1 MSEQKFEVLS
11 GRDQIL
17 RRPQMWIGSMDPIVR
32 SMFVINEDKIEQ
44 QDISFIPSFRKI
56 CDEILDNSIDALIEN
71 CNSTGSIKV
80 EIDDEKVCIE
90 DDGPGIPVVKKKLS
104 DAEIKSLPKAE
115 ADLILDSYIP
125 EIAWTRLFSGSNF
138 QDSSSKTTIGSHGVG
153 SKATAIFSKKFIGKT
168 DDGKHHCTVKAV
180 DNLDKSTCKVDKTS
194 GKTGTSV
201 EFWPDLERFKL
212 SKIDQ
217 VYKDLMYQRLY
228 CLAITFPNIK
238 FSFNKKRI
246 TTNDKKFLNMFHENI
261 EYATFD
267 NGFIGVYPN
276 SNDDFRFFTYVNG
289 LNFSRGGKHID
300 WIANQIVNPLRDK
313 LEKKYKT
320 IKPADI
326 RNKLTLVVFMRDFA
340 NLKFDSQTKE
350 TLTNSDSE
358 ISQFLIGKIDF
369 EKLAKNILKNN
380 SIIDPIIETFKI
392 KEELKARQ
400 ELKQVKK
407 IKVKSDKY
415 FPGIGEKNMLMIV
428 EGISACGG
436 LMKCLGRNGKYFYA
450 LKGLALNAYD
460 STIQK
465 IAANQEIKE
474 VMNILNLDLTKKNNE
489 EQIIEF
495 DKIVIAVDA
504 DVDGIN
510 ICSMLLGWW
519 YRLCPNL
526 YKQHKIYR
534 LNTPVVIVEDQKENI
549 KEWFFNLNDFK
560 KWEST
565 NKDNKLKI
573 VYLKGLGSLSTSQLD
588 FIIQKQGFESLLEEY
603 ILDNESD
610 EYFKNWLGPD
620 AEPRKKY
627 MKEYEFDI
635 NSI

>member
-1 MSEQKFEVLS
+1 MSENKFEVLS

-17 RRPQMWIGSMDPIVR
+17 RRPQMWIGSMDPISR
-32 SMFVINEDKIEQ
+32 NMFIVNEENVKQ
-44 QDISFIPSFRKI
+44 QDVTFIPSFRKI
-56 CDEILDNSIDALIEN
+56 CDEILDNSIDALIED
-71 CNSTGSIKV
+71 CNSAGSIKV
-80 EIDDEKVCIE
+80 EMDDELVSIE

-104 DAEIKSLPKAE
+104 DAEIKSLPEAE
-115 ADLILDSYIP
+115 AKEIMDSYIP

-153 SKATAIFSKKFIGKT
+153 SKATAIFSKKFIGRT
-168 DDGKHHCTVKAV
+168 DDGKHRCTVKSV
-180 DNLDKSTCKVDKTS
+180 DNLDKSSCKVEKSS
-194 GKTGTSV
+194 GKTGTIV

-217 VYKDLMYQRLY
+217 VYKDLMYQRLF
-228 CLAITFPNIK
+228 CLAITFPKIK
-238 FSFNKKRI
+238 FTFNKKRI
-246 TTNDKKFLNMFHENI
+246 STNDKKFLNMFHENI
-261 EYATFD
+261 EYMTFD

-289 LNFSRGGKHID
+289 LNFTRGGKHID
-300 WIANQIVNPLRDK
+300 WISNQIVIPIRDK

-326 RNKLTLVVFMRDFA
+326 KNKLTLVVFMRDFA

-358 ISQFLIGKIDF
+358 ISQFLNGKVDF
-369 EKLAKNILKNN
+369 EKFAKNILKNE
-380 SIIDPIIETFKI
+380 SIIDPIVETFKI

-400 ELKQVKK
+400 ELKQAKK

-415 FPGIGEKNMLMIV
+415 FPGIGEKKYLFLV
-428 EGISACGG
+428 EGLSAGGG
-436 LMKCLGRNGKYFYA
+436 LMKCLGRNGKYFYC
-450 LKGLALNAYD
+450 LRGLALNAYD
-460 STIQK
+460 SSIQK

-474 VMNILNLDLTKKNNE
+474 VMNILNLDLTKKSDEVQN
-489 EQIIEF
+489 IEF
-495 DKIVIAVDA
+495 EKIVIATDA

-510 ICSMLLGWW
+510 IASMLFGWW

-534 LNTPVVIVEDQKENI
+534 LNTPIVIVEDTKENI
-549 KEWFFNLNDFK
+549 KNWFFNFNDFK
-560 KWEST
+560 KWEKSNT
-565 NKDNKLKI
+565 DKKLKI
-573 VYLKGLGSLSTSQLD
+573 IYLKGLGSLSTNQLD
-588 FIIQKQGFESLLEEY
+588 YIIQKQGFDSLLEEY
-603 ILDNESD
+603 TIDNMSD

-627 MKEYEFDI
+627 MKDYNFDI
-635 NSI
+635 NAI

>member
-1 MSEQKFEVLS
+1 MSENKFEVLS

-17 RRPQMWIGSMDPIVR
+17 RRPQMWIGSMDPISR
-32 SMFVINEDKIEQ
+32 NMFIVNEENVKQ
-44 QDISFIPSFRKI
+44 QDVTFIPSFRKI
-56 CDEILDNSIDALIEN
+56 CDEILDNSIDALIEH

-80 EIDDEKVCIE
+80 EMDDELVSIE

-104 DAEIKSLPKAE
+104 DAEIKSLPEAE
-115 ADLILDSYIP
+115 AKEIMDSYIP

-153 SKATAIFSKKFIGKT
+153 SKATAIFSKKFIGRT
-168 DDGKHHCTVKAV
+168 DDGKHRCTVKSV
-180 DNLDKSTCKVDKTS
+180 DNLDKSSCKVEKSS
-194 GKTGTSV
+194 GKTGTIV
-201 EFWPDLERFKL
+201 EFWPDLERFRL

-217 VYKDLMYQRLY
+217 VYKDLMYQRLF
-228 CLAITFPNIK
+228 CLAITFPKIK
-238 FSFNKKRI
+238 FTFNKKRI
-246 TTNDKKFLNMFHENI
+246 STNDKKFLNMFHENI
-261 EYATFD
+261 EYMTFD

-289 LNFSRGGKHID
+289 LNFTRGGKHID
-300 WIANQIVNPLRDK
+300 WISNQIVIPIRDK

-326 RNKLTLVVFMRDFA
+326 KNKLTLVVFMRDFA

-358 ISQFLIGKIDF
+358 ISQFLNGKVDF
-369 EKLAKNILKNN
+369 EKFAKNILKNE
-380 SIIDPIIETFKI
+380 SIIDPIVETFKI

-400 ELKQVKK
+400 ELKQAKK
-407 IKVKSDKY
+407 VKVKSDKY
-415 FPGIGEKNMLMIV
+415 FPGIGEKKYLFLV
-428 EGISACGG
+428 EGLSAGGG
-436 LMKCLGRNGKYFYA
+436 LMKCLGRNGKYFYC
-450 LKGLALNAYD
+450 LRGLALNAYD
-460 STIQK
+460 SSIQK

-474 VMNILNLDLTKKNNE
+474 VMNILNLDLTKKSDEVQN
-489 EQIIEF
+489 IEF
-495 DKIVIAVDA
+495 EKIVIATDA

-510 ICSMLLGWW
+510 IASMLFGWW

-534 LNTPVVIVEDQKENI
+534 LNTPIVIVEDAKENI
-549 KEWFFNLNDFK
+549 KNWFFNLNDFK
-560 KWEST
+560 KWEKSNT
-565 NKDNKLKI
+565 DKKLKI
-573 VYLKGLGSLSTSQLD
+573 IYLKGLGSLSTNQLD
-588 FIIQKQGFESLLEEY
+588 YIIQKQGFDSLLEEY
-603 ILDNESD
+603 TIDNMSN

-627 MKEYEFDI
+627 MKDYNFDI
-635 NSI
+635 NAI